1 MRILLR
7 IILVAMLV
15 VFSALILLWSL
26 TRNSNAAQSAQAA
39 TATPTI
45 PEHCVKDLQ
54 EWLAKPRS
62 PQERQTA
69 VQAELDCATGA
80 QTYPS
85 RKKTALA
92 KFTPPTP
99 RPPDVPF
106 WTPTPQIGI
115 QNGDFNPYS
124 QDPFMAVDDGN
135 NLWVGIVN
143 GKVVSI
149 FAGYLNN
156 EQENQ
161 DWQTQP
167 GWKAQGAVRVW
178 VDDSNTFGVIYPTL
192 TRNGD
197 VHFIAACDAVVFLQA
212 EDGTVF
218 AFNAATLSYV
228 SNTVMACPTVTVQP
242 GIASSKPIMD
252 PGNFMLADYR
262 NIWQDTINGKPVQV
276 YAGSLYEEDNP
287 DHPHRILQG
296 LVLVRVAGAKDELY
310 PTPKRRG
317 EVHFI
322 AACGTRLFLKAT
334 SGAIFVFDVA
344 TLSYVNNAP
353 ACPTVTP

>member
-1 MRILLR
+1 
-7 IILVAMLV
+7 
-15 VFSALILLWSL
+15 
-26 TRNSNAAQSAQAA
+26 
-39 TATPTI
+39 
-45 PEHCVKDLQ
+45 
-54 EWLAKPRS
+54 
-62 PQERQTA
+62 
-69 VQAELDCATGA
+69 
-80 QTYPS
+80 
-85 RKKTALA
+85 
-92 KFTPPTP
+92 
-99 RPPDVPF
+99 
-106 WTPTPQIGI
+106 
-115 QNGDFNPYS
+115 
-124 QDPFMAVDDGN
+124 MAVDDGN

-161 DWQTQP
+161 DRQTQP

-192 TRNGD
+192 TRHGD
-197 VHFIAACDAVVFLQA
+197 VHFIAACDAVVFFQA

-218 AFNAATLSYV
+218 AFNAATQSYV

-262 NIWQDTINGKPVQV
+262 NIWQNTINGKPVQV

-322 AACGTRLFLKAT
+322 AACGTRLFLRAT
-334 SGAIFVFDVA
+334 DRTIFVFDVA
-344 TLSYVNNAP
+344 TLSYVDNTP